1 MRYLPV
7 ILTLLFIPVFAG
19 AAVAANGEAP
29 TDAAAPTS
37 TDLPPPPTDSLTG
50 EIPEPEVRII
60 TRPQETVEEYRVG
73 GSLYMIKVTPKQGAA
88 YYLVDTDGDGNLET
102 QRSAL
107 EPRMA
112 IPGWVILRWK

>member
-1 MRYLPV
+1 MRDFAV
-7 ILTLLFIPVFAG
+7 ILTLLFSPVFISVG
-19 AAVAANGEAP
+19 VAANEAP
-29 TDAAAPTS
+29 ADPTPPA
-37 TDLPPPPTDSLTG
+37 DLPPPPTDSLNG

-73 GSLYMIKVTPKQGAA
+73 GALYMIKVTPKQGAA

-107 EPRMA
+107 GPRMA

>member
-1 MRYLPV
+1 MRYPAI
-7 ILTLLFIPVFAG
+7 ILALLLTPGF
-19 AAVAANGEAP
+19 AAVAA
-29 TDAAAPTS
+29 DVAAPIDTAA
-37 TDLPPPPTDSLTG
+37 TTADLPPPPTDSLNG

-60 TRPQETVEEYRVG
+60 SRPQETVEEYRVG
-73 GSLYMIKVTPKQGAA
+73 GALYMIKVTPTQGVA

-102 QRSAL
+102 QRNAL

>member
-1 MRYLPV
+1 MRYFAIMLALL
-7 ILTLLFIPVFAG
+7 LTPVFAG

-29 TDAAAPTS
+29 ADAAAP
-37 TDLPPPPTDSLTG
+37 TDLPPPPTDSLNG

-73 GSLYMIKVTPKQGAA
+73 GALYMIKVTPKQGAA
-88 YYLVDTDGDGNLET
+88 YYLVDTDGDGNLES